1 MNTADVTGF
10 DVLASGHEIAI
21 TCLGN
26 FAIVFRQI
34 KGFLGSV
41 GNRVSEQVGG
51 LSKRDEMR
59 KLLGRAIQKQ
69 LRQIGDNV

>member
-26 FAIVFRQI
+26 FAIVLRQI

-41 GNRVSEQVGG
+41 GKRVSEQIEG
-51 LSKRDEMR
+51 S
-59 KLLGRAIQKQ
+59 
-69 LRQIGDNV
+69 

>member
-1 MNTADVTGF
+1 MNTVDVTGF

-26 FAIVFRQI
+26 FAIVSRQI
-34 KGFLGSV
+34 NGFLGSV
-41 GNRVSEQVGG
+41 GKRVSEQVSG
-51 LSKRDEMR
+51 LSRRDEMR
-59 KLLGRAIQKQ
+59 QPRGLAIQKQ